1 MFTGQIAPK
10 MDDHSMNK
18 RFPNAKNLLKKPES
32 IEKKLRK
39 SNDVRLFYSF
49 HNDMVGDRGIEP
61 LTSSVSTKRSTSE
74 LTAQRN
80 HNNGIKKNVTFNS
93 LSV

>member
-1 MFTGQIAPK
+1 
-10 MDDHSMNK
+10 MNK
-18 RFPNAKNLLKKPES
+18 RFSNAKKLFKKPKS
-32 IEKKLRK
+32 VVKKLRK

-80 HNNGIKKNVTFNS
+80 HNNGIKKNITFNS
-93 LSV
+93 VSV